1 MPAAAATT
9 TKGAA
14 TRDSIIDRA
23 YQIVRLGGFEGL
35 SIGTIAESVG
45 MSKSG
50 VFAHFGSREDMQL
63 AVLDASAQRFTET
76 VFVPALRER
85 RGLTRLLAIM
95 QRTLD
100 WMANER
106 GGCPM
111 LSAAIEY
118 DDRPGTI
125 RDRVVQYQT
134 RLRSE
139 LVRAIRMA
147 IDTGEL
153 RADTDADQLAFD
165 FFAIELAVHHDARLF
180 GADGAMAHAGR
191 SLSRLIDACRA

>member
-1 MPAAAATT
+1 MATAAAT

-35 SIGTIAESVG
+35 SIGSIAESVG

-50 VFAHFGSREDMQL
+50 VFAHFGSREDLQL

-76 VFVPALRER
+76 VFIPALRER

-95 QRTLD
+95 RRTLD
-100 WMANER
+100 WMSNER
-106 GGCPM
+106 GGCPI

-125 RDRVVQYQT
+125 RDRVVHYQT

-153 RADTDADQLAFD
+153 RSDTDADQLAFD

-180 GADGAMAHAGR
+180 GAGGAMAHAER
-191 SLSRLIDACRA
+191 SLARLIDAFRA